1 MPFPKSS
8 SLISCSWDSLANESS
23 RLWKRPVGTR
33 KRPRVCCL
41 AIDLWRVLKIY
52 SEKHVFDGTPLYSS
66 AYSVVK
72 VLFSL
77 FWCVWVG
84 TKRRVFLKG
93 KKEAKKCV
101 RIIQLKIIVQKNIF
115 SSLFTNQN
123 IVRFDRI
130 SRIRTTQSYCIM
142 WSSLSSSQKVR
153 IFRFF
158 RWRRASGGNWIFNCD
173 PIQISIQIGGA
184 RNFPPCSKYAPR
196 FYSRSLLCFV
206 FVVFL

>member
-1 MPFPKSS
+1 M
-8 SLISCSWDSLANESS
+8 
-23 RLWKRPVGTR
+23 GTR

-41 AIDLWRVLKIY
+41 AIDLWRIIKIY

-66 AYSVVK
+66 AYSVVN

-77 FWCVWVG
+77 FWCG
-84 TKRRVFLKG
+84 GSGKEKG
-93 KKEAKKCV
+93 EKGSQKVCSNNSIKNNCPKKYILLTFYQPKH
-101 RIIQLKIIVQKNIF
+101 RSIRSNLSN
-115 SSLFTNQN
+115 TN
-123 IVRFDRI
+123 
-130 SRIRTTQSYCIM
+130 TTQSYCVM

-158 RWRRASGGNWIFNCD
+158 RWRRASGGHWIFNCD

>member
-1 MPFPKSS
+1 MVPLFTPPRIALSTFFFPCFGVGG
-8 SLISCSWDSLANESS
+8 LV
-23 RLWKRPVGTR
+23 KR
-33 KRPRVCCL
+33 
-41 AIDLWRVLKIY
+41 
-52 SEKHVFDGTPLYSS
+52 
-66 AYSVVK
+66 
-72 VLFSL
+72 
-77 FWCVWVG
+77 
-84 TKRRVFLKG
+84 KG

-173 PIQISIQIGGA
+173 PIQLFKLPVHAIFPRVQNTRRVFTHALFSA
-184 RNFPPCSKYAPR
+184 SSSSSSFKRNESTGHPR
-196 FYSRSLLCFV
+196 QQPDGCVLRLLP
-206 FVVFL
+206 LRR

>member
-1 MPFPKSS
+1 M
-8 SLISCSWDSLANESS
+8 I
-23 RLWKRPVGTR
+23 
-33 KRPRVCCL
+33 
-41 AIDLWRVLKIY
+41 LWRIIKIY

-72 VLFSL
+72 VLISL

-101 RIIQLKIIVQKNIF
+101 RIIQLKKIVQKKIF

-173 PIQISIQIGGA
+173 PIQLFKLPVHAIFPRVQNTRRVFTHALFSA
-184 RNFPPCSKYAPR
+184 SSSSSSFKRNESTGHPR
-196 FYSRSLLCFV
+196 QQPDGCVLRLLP
-206 FVVFL
+206 LRR

>member
-1 MPFPKSS
+1 MVPLFTPPRIASSKFFFPCFGVGG
-8 SLISCSWDSLANESS
+8 LV
-23 RLWKRPVGTR
+23 KR
-33 KRPRVCCL
+33 
-41 AIDLWRVLKIY
+41 
-52 SEKHVFDGTPLYSS
+52 
-66 AYSVVK
+66 
-72 VLFSL
+72 
-77 FWCVWVG
+77 
-84 TKRRVFLKG
+84 KG

-101 RIIQLKIIVQKNIF
+101 RIKLKIIVQKNIF

>member
-41 AIDLWRVLKIY
+41 AIDLWRIIKIY

-130 SRIRTTQSYCIM
+130 SRIRTQHKVTASCGL
-142 WSSLSSSQKVR
+142 LSRLRKR
-153 IFRFF
+153 
-158 RWRRASGGNWIFNCD
+158 
-173 PIQISIQIGGA
+173 
-184 RNFPPCSKYAPR
+184 
-196 FYSRSLLCFV
+196 
-206 FVVFL
+206 

>member
-1 MPFPKSS
+1 MGWYKEKGLPK
-8 SLISCSWDSLANESS
+8 
-23 RLWKRPVGTR
+23 
-33 KRPRVCCL
+33 
-41 AIDLWRVLKIY
+41 
-52 SEKHVFDGTPLYSS
+52 
-66 AYSVVK
+66 
-72 VLFSL
+72 
-77 FWCVWVG
+77 
-84 TKRRVFLKG
+84 KG

-173 PIQISIQIGGA
+173 PIQLFKLPVHAIFPRVQNTRRVFTHALFSA
-184 RNFPPCSKYAPR
+184 SSSSSSFKRNESTGHPR
-196 FYSRSLLCFV
+196 QQPDGCVLRRLHLRR
-206 FVVFL
+206 

>member
-1 MPFPKSS
+1 MGWYKDKGLPK
-8 SLISCSWDSLANESS
+8 
-23 RLWKRPVGTR
+23 
-33 KRPRVCCL
+33 
-41 AIDLWRVLKIY
+41 
-52 SEKHVFDGTPLYSS
+52 
-66 AYSVVK
+66 
-72 VLFSL
+72 
-77 FWCVWVG
+77 
-84 TKRRVFLKG
+84 KG

-173 PIQISIQIGGA
+173 PIQLFKLPVHAIFPRVQNTRRVFTHALFSA
-184 RNFPPCSKYAPR
+184 SSSSSSFERNESTGHPR
-196 FYSRSLLCFV
+196 HQPDGSVLRRLHLR
-206 FVVFL
+206 

>member
-1 MPFPKSS
+1 MVPLFTPPRIASSTFFFPCFGVGG
-8 SLISCSWDSLANESS
+8 LV
-23 RLWKRPVGTR
+23 KR
-33 KRPRVCCL
+33 
-41 AIDLWRVLKIY
+41 
-52 SEKHVFDGTPLYSS
+52 
-66 AYSVVK
+66 
-72 VLFSL
+72 
-77 FWCVWVG
+77 
-84 TKRRVFLKG
+84 KG

-101 RIIQLKIIVQKNIF
+101 RIKLKIIVQKNIF

>member
-1 MPFPKSS
+1 MVPLFTPPRIASSTFFFP
-8 SLISCSWDSLANESS
+8 CF
-23 RLWKRPVGTR
+23 G
-33 KRPRVCCL
+33 VCGY
-41 AIDLWRVLKIY
+41 K
-52 SEKHVFDGTPLYSS
+52 EKGL
-66 AYSVVK
+66 
-72 VLFSL
+72 
-77 FWCVWVG
+77 
-84 TKRRVFLKG
+84 LKG

-101 RIIQLKIIVQKNIF
+101 RIIQLKIIVQKKIF

>member
-1 MPFPKSS
+1 M
-8 SLISCSWDSLANESS
+8 
-23 RLWKRPVGTR
+23 GTR

-72 VLFSL
+72 VLFPRFGGAQRSL
-77 FWCVWVG
+77 EE
-84 TKRRVFLKG
+84 KG

-101 RIIQLKIIVQKNIF
+101 RIQSINNCPKKYIYSPHFLHQNIF
-115 SSLFTNQN
+115 
-123 IVRFDRI
+123 RFDRI
-130 SRIRTTQSYCIM
+130 SRIRITQSYCIM

-173 PIQISIQIGGA
+173 PIQLFKLPVHAIFPRVQNTRRVFTHALFSA
-184 RNFPPCSKYAPR
+184 SSSSSSFKRNESTGHPR
-196 FYSRSLLCFV
+196 HQPDGSVLRRLHLR
-206 FVVFL
+206 